1 MRKALLALLGL
12 SVLVD
17 LVLGSWASA
26 FWDNYVNTWLPELR
40 LLADAQADDVR
51 LLGLV
56 LGLCLLCYAAI
67 QILAVVWIRAD
78 KEEGLTLALVF
89 GGYLIVSSVI
99 TFLVFQGRIEFLLVD
114 GLRGALI
121 TVFAVVLRNEPS
133 TIRVL
138 RLPDGRRRAVRDER
152 RPATQ
157 RERPARRRT
166 TPRSSESEGQRRD
179 RTATRKP
186 GESTRE
192 QGESRPDRTRRR
204 RPVRRDEQAS
214 PPEAEG
220 GRTHLRPVVTSKPVK
235 QRERPASGTAS
246 DTEAQGRRGSFDSRA
261 TETTSDSDSA
271 RRMVNR
277 SRTTEEL
284 LAEDVASYRRRSSSG
299 GDNPLA
305 VVVRGDLD
313 APRTP
318 PMTGGTL
325 RNGSDRDSGTRSS
338 SEEEAPDTG
347 RKRRRR
353 RRRPRSQ
360 EGGPVEQDR
369 EEDNGGIATKDDA
382 RPVSEEESEDRQRDA
397 GREGPAITEA
407 LDVLSMLE
415 PTDDDLDDD
424 GPAFGRSRRPDRR
437 RGGRRR

>member
-17 LVLGSWASA
+17 LVLGSWAGAAWES
-26 FWDNYVNTWLPELR
+26 YVNTWLPDLR
-40 LLADAQADDVR
+40 LLAGAQADDVR

-67 QILAVVWIRAD
+67 QILAMVWIRAE

-89 GGYLIVSSVI
+89 GGYLIVSSVV
-99 TFLVFQGRIEFLLVD
+99 TFLVFQGRIEFLLMD
-114 GLRGALI
+114 GLRGALM

-152 RPATQ
+152 QPAVK
-157 RERPARRRT
+157 RERPARRRSSA
-166 TPRSSESEGQRRD
+166 RSSERDYRHMD
-179 RTATRKP
+179 RTAARKS
-186 GESTRE
+186 GESARGE
-192 QGESRPDRTRRR
+192 GESRPGRTRRR
-204 RPVRRDEQAS
+204 RPDKRDEQAS

-220 GRTHLRPVVTSKPVK
+220 GRTHLRPVVTGKPVK
-235 QRERPASGTAS
+235 QRSRPVSGSAAEK
-246 DTEAQGRRGSFDSRA
+246 EAHGRRRSLDRRPPDVPS
-261 TETTSDSDSA
+261 ETDPA
-271 RRMVNR
+271 RRTANR

-284 LAEDVASYRRRSSSG
+284 LAEDVASYRRRSSSV

-313 APRTP
+313 GPRTP
-318 PMTGGTL
+318 PMTAGSLHNGT
-325 RNGSDRDSGTRSS
+325 GRDSGGRTS
-338 SEEEAPDTG
+338 SEDEAPGTS

-360 EGGPVEQDR
+360 EGDPAGQDR
-369 EEDNGGIATKDDA
+369 DEDDGEIATQADSQ
-382 RPVSEEESEDRQRDA
+382 PVSGAGREDPRRDA
-397 GREGPAITEA
+397 DREGPAITDA
-407 LDVLSMLE
+407 LDMLSMLE
-415 PTDDDLDDD
+415 PGDDDLDDD

-437 RGGRRR
+437 RTGRSR